1 MRFKS
6 LFTATASSVLL
17 AVCVC
22 SCADK
27 TKLSASAIAKQAKA
41 ELNKQAISTIWTKFQ
56 VGTYECNDAESRLV
70 LASLKEAKLIEYSVA
85 RYAWWEKSKK
95 WSYYGSHYGY
105 DFRDHYVVTV
115 KLTPKGKGLALDAIP
130 EPQEDTDKDLVSAEY
145 DASKYVWG
153 KKDLSEDWPVIANP
167 FVEPAELEGEESS
180 LDDESAAAH
189 KGTSKTK
196 KSTPKKSDNGAELSD
211 SLAYKAYHALN
222 LEDPQYE
229 ILKLGKVQVVKV
241 RNIQITDLMSKAK
254 AEAIVATTDVNDAG
268 RILRHLENGFRDTMD
283 VYLTYYADKGWVVTK
298 VTE

>member
-6 LFTATASSVLL
+6 LFAVTASAVLL

-27 TKLSASAIAKQAKA
+27 TKLSASVIAKQANA
-41 ELNKQAISTIWTKFQ
+41 ELNKQAISTIWTKLQ
-56 VGTYECNDAESRLV
+56 VGTYECNDAAKRLE
-70 LASLKEAKLIEYSVA
+70 LASLKEAKLIEYSA
-85 RYAWWEKSKK
+85 KRYAWWEKGKK
-95 WSYYGSHYGY
+95 WSYYGSRIAY
-105 DFRDHYVVTV
+105 DFRDHYIVTV
-115 KLTPKGKGLALDAIP
+115 NLTSKGKGLALDAIP
-130 EPQEDTDKDLVSAEY
+130 EPQKDTDKDLVSADY
-145 DASKYVWG
+145 DASKYAWG
-153 KKDLSEDWPVIANP
+153 KKDLGENWPVIANP

-180 LDDESAAAH
+180 LDDESAAAQ
-189 KGTSKTK
+189 KGTSKAK

-211 SLAYKAYHALN
+211 SLAYNAYHALN